1 MCPWPRR
8 PNRRMHEKSPFTSA
22 PPRGN
27 TSRGRGNTSRG
38 ASMWLHA
45 IAWCGCG
52 AWRSQRFIASRS
64 LLIMP
69 SPWPMGLVGGRASGS
84 ALFGLF
90 PSRPDI
96 PTPANVVVD
105 PTLLTGRVCRVLAEP
120 YTCTKVVKA
129 VAQDFPRFR
138 ACAHTLTRHT
148 ARRRA
153 RAAPTRARYIYCY
166 RGRAADNY
174 GFILSM
180 LVLRSISVKTGHCPR
195 THTPHPQPHSAATRT
210 Q

>member
-148 ARRRA
+148 APCRADGDGRR
-153 RAAPTRARYIYCY
+153 PTRAAI
-166 RGRAADNY
+166 
-174 GFILSM
+174 
-180 LVLRSISVKTGHCPR
+180 
-195 THTPHPQPHSAATRT
+195 
-210 Q
+210 